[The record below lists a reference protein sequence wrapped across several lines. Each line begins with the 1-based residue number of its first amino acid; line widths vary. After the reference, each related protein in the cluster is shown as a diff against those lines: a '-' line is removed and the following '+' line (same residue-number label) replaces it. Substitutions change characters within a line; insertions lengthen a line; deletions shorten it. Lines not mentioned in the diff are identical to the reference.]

1 MQKSTADS
9 SHKTKTAPLTIKD
22 IAQELGVS
30 ATTVSRV
37 LAGKA
42 KEHRISDE
50 TAKQVIELSKRKN
63 FTPNAIARG
72 LRLLK
77 THTIGLLIPDISNP
91 FFAGLARNVTEGL
104 HRHGYSI
111 ILCDSQDDLAMER
124 QLLDL
129 LWSRQVDG
137 MIIAPVGQQASHV
150 ADLARMPKPVVMV
163 DRFFSDLKIPYVS
176 SDNFLGAKQAMECFF
191 ENGHRKIACLKGL
204 SGSAPAEE
212 RLRGYRQALS
222 QHGLEVDESLIR
234 GDAFGEQSGYVETK
248 LLLKR
253 RRDFTGI
260 FAMSN
265 LIASGAL
272 TALEEEG
279 VRVPEDISLIAFDEQ
294 PYLSHFNPPLTTI
307 AQPVERIGDTVVKI
321 LLSQMKSPDQPQTE
335 GILLPTSLVRRKSV
349 ARIGPAV

>member
-1 MQKSTADS
+1 
-9 SHKTKTAPLTIKD
+9 
-22 IAQELGVS
+22 
-30 ATTVSRV
+30 
-37 LAGKA
+37 
-42 KEHRISDE
+42 
-50 TAKQVIELSKRKN
+50 
-63 FTPNAIARG
+63 
-72 LRLLK
+72 
-77 THTIGLLIPDISNP
+77 
-91 FFAGLARNVTEGL
+91 
-104 HRHGYSI
+104 
-111 ILCDSQDDLAMER
+111 
-124 QLLDL
+124 
-129 LWSRQVDG
+129 
-137 MIIAPVGQQASHV
+137 
-150 ADLARMPKPVVMV
+150 
-163 DRFFSDLKIPYVS
+163 
-176 SDNFLGAKQAMECFF
+176 
-191 ENGHRKIACLKGL
+191 
-204 SGSAPAEE
+204 
-212 RLRGYRQALS
+212 
-222 QHGLEVDESLIR
+222 VDESLIR